1 MKDRYMSFSLP
12 TAIQLAGATLLAAGL
27 LTTSFAKDDP
37 TEEEMAS
44 MDHCYGVAL
53 AGENDCKAG
62 PGTTCAGTSTIDY
75 QSNAW
80 SLVPKGTCESI
91 KTPLGTGSLESSDDN
106 IPS

>member
-1 MKDRYMSFSLP
+1 MRTRFSLP
-12 TAIQLAGATLLAAGL
+12 TAIQLAGATLMATGL
-27 LTTSFAKDDP
+27 LTTSFAANDP
-37 TEEEMAS
+37 TEAEMAS
-44 MDHCYGVAL
+44 MDQCYGIAL

-80 SLVPKGTCESI
+80 KLIPKGTCEDI
-91 KTPLGTGSLESSDDN
+91 KTPLGVGSLESSDEH